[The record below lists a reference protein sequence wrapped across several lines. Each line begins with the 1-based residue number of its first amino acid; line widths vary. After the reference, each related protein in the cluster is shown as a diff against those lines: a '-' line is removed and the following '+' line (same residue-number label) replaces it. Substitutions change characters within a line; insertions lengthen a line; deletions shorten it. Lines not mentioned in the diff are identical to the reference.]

1 MTERSQ
7 IIRPLAD
14 EREDNMRILAEKLEL
29 ESIGG
34 QSKCADDDTSHR
46 MMIKKM
52 LKEFEKDN
60 PNVVKNIFRSL
71 QNIKTDY
78 LLETTEPSEE

>member
-1 MTERSQ
+1 
-7 IIRPLAD
+7 
-14 EREDNMRILAEKLEL
+14 MRVLAEKLEL

-34 QSKCADDDTSHR
+34 QSKCANDDTSHR

-52 LKEFEKDN
+52 LKEFENDN

-71 QNIKTDY
+71 QNIKTEY
-78 LLETTEPSEE
+78 LLETEDI